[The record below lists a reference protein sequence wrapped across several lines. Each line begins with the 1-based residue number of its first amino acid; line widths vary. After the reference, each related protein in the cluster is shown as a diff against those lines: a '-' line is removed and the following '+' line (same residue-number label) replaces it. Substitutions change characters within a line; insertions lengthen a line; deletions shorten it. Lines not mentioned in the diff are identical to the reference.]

1 MMIKH
6 QKPELEPRP
15 SERKRTVQFRVM
27 RDAIS
32 KAKEYKQ
39 NGGAMLSQ
47 EFVDDWADA
56 LESGD
61 YEQGQ
66 YKLYHKNK
74 ANLKEDYCCLGVAC
88 VVLGVWEN
96 DIHDYSMPE
105 SQYYT
110 NKTKR
115 HSEDSIIEI
124 PRMLVSSD
132 HTGGP
137 GTIGDRLATCIDKGW
152 SFSSIAKFVRRYLG
166 V

>member
-32 KAKEYKQ
+32 RAKEYKQ

-66 YKLYHKNK
+66 YKLYHKNT

-88 VVLGVWEN
+88 LVLGVWEK

-105 SQYYT
+105 SQYRYNDKE
-110 NKTKR
+110 NKKWDT
-115 HSEDSIIEI
+115 IEV

-132 HTGGP
+132 HAGGRS
-137 GTIGDRLATCIDKGW
+137 TIGDRLATCNDKGW

>member
-1 MMIKH
+1 M
-6 QKPELEPRP
+6 QKTGNCYAKPKP
-15 SERKRTVQFRVM
+15 SLSVNALKVKTM

-32 KAKEYKQ
+32 RAKEYKQ
-39 NGGAMLSQ
+39 NGGNMLSQ

-61 YEQGQ
+61 YEQGS
-66 YKLYHKNK
+66 YKLYHKNT

-88 VVLGVWEN
+88 VVLGVFRD

-110 NKTKR
+110 HTTQEYE
-115 HSEDSIIEI
+115 EDSAIEI

-132 HTGGP
+132 MIGGRS
-137 GTIGDRLATCIDKGW
+137 TIGDELAICNDKGW
-152 SFSSIAKFVRRYLG
+152 SFSSIAKFVRRYLR
-166 V
+166 

>member
-1 MMIKH
+1 MMKNTGNCYA
-6 QKPELEPRP
+6 KPKP
-15 SERKRTVQFRVM
+15 SLSKNALKVKTM
-27 RDAIS
+27 RNAIS
-32 KAKEYKQ
+32 RAKEYKQ

-66 YKLYHKNK
+66 YKLYHKNT

-88 VVLGVWEN
+88 LVLGVFEN
-96 DIHDYSMPE
+96 DIQNYSMPE

-115 HSEDSIIEI
+115 RSEDDLIEI
-124 PRMLVSSD
+124 PRMLLSSD

-137 GTIGDRLATCIDKGW
+137 GTIGDRLATCNDKGW
-152 SFSSIAKFVRRYLG
+152 SFSSIAKFVRRYLK
-166 V
+166 

>member
-1 MMIKH
+1 MLHNYKADV
-6 QKPELEPRP
+6 KPKP
-15 SERKRTVQFRVM
+15 SDRRNTVQFRVM

-32 KAKEYKQ
+32 RAKEYKQ

-137 GTIGDRLATCIDKGW
+137 GTIGDRLATCNDKGW

>member
-1 MMIKH
+1 M
-6 QKPELEPRP
+6 QKTQLKPRP

-66 YKLYHKNK
+66 YKLYHKNT

-88 VVLGVWEN
+88 LVLGVFRN

-105 SQYYT
+105 SQYYYY
-110 NKTKR
+110 KP
-115 HSEDSIIEI
+115 DGASIDAIEI

-137 GTIGDRLATCIDKGW
+137 GTIGDRLATCNDKGW

-166 V
+166 K